1 MSGQK
6 SNPQEVP
13 LSIILRVQPIGEI
26 AVRNGLL
33 TTQQVVRVC
42 NEQQHCRM
50 LFSELAKKLGFL
62 TAEQLEFL
70 IEAKQQYD
78 RIVDESMLLKTF
90 RCCQATLQAC
100 VKHLPNTVNSRRT
113 LK

>member
-50 LFSELAKKLGFL
+50 LFNELAKKLGFL

-70 IEAKQQYD
+70 IEAKQQHD

-100 VKHLPNTVNSRRT
+100 VKHLPNTVNS
-113 LK
+113 